1 MAIPVNG
8 NRAYVGNVST
18 NSVSVI
24 DTVAETVVATVI
36 VGRIPQGVPVIPDGW
51 KAYVEN
57 NGSKRF
63 L

>member
-1 MAIPVNG
+1 M
-8 NRAYVGNVST
+8 ST